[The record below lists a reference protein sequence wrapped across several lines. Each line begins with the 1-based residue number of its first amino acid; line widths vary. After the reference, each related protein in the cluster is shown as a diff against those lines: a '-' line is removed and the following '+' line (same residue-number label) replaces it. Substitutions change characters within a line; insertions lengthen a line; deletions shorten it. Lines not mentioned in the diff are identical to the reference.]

1 MQDLTAIFSA
11 QQSAF
16 RQSEPPLYSERI
28 TNLKKLLDAIDRFQD
43 RLFEAISADFASEGC
58 GGRSRYET
66 MIAETQIARSDLKY
80 TIKNLRK
87 WMRPKRVS
95 TPIHLL
101 PSNGKILVQPLGVV
115 GIMSP
120 FNYPFQ
126 LTIVAAQRRPCRRQ
140 PGYDQALR
148 AYPAHLKT
156 AGGNAP
162 FAI

>member
-16 RQSEPPLYSERI
+16 RQSEPPLYPERI
-28 TNLKKLLDAIDRFQD
+28 ANLKKLLKGIDRFEE
-43 RLFEAISADFASEGC
+43 RLFEAVCADFASDGG

-66 MIAETQIARSDLKY
+66 MIAETQIARADLKY

-87 WMRPKRVS
+87 WMRPRRVS
-95 TPIHLL
+95 TPLQLL

-126 LTIVAAQRRPCRRQ
+126 LTIVAQRRPCRWQ

-148 AYPAHLKT
+148 AYPAYL
-156 AGGNAP
+156 
-162 FAI
+162 